1 MYLKLRS
8 QLMPYIYSTA
18 YTSANLG
25 EGSEKGKPQVRAM
38 FLEFPEDANTYSKNM
53 QYQFM
58 FGKDFLSGSSIS
70 KYKER
75 DKDGNDI
82 RNGIYLPDSN
92 QVWIDYFTGKQ
103 YHGGTTLN
111 NFDAQFGKRHCL

>member
-70 KYKER
+70 KYKEE
-75 DKDGNDI
+75 I
-82 RNGIYLPDSN
+82 RMEMILEMVSIYQIQTKYGS
-92 QVWIDYFTGKQ
+92 I
-103 YHGGTTLN
+103 TLQEN
-111 NFDAQFGKRHCL
+111 NIMVERR